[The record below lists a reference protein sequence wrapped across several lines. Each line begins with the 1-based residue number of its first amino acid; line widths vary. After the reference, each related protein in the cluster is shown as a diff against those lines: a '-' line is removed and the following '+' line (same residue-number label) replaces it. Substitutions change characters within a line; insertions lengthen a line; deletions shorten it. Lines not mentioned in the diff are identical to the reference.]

1 MRKWLY
7 LLLLF
12 AVLYVFSRL
21 GTKKKGGKY
30 PILNQI
36 SETIS
41 ILVWVLLIGYS
52 LAFLYWLYT
61 LIFK

>member
-7 LLLLF
+7 LLLF
-12 AVLYVFSRL
+12 IAALYVVSRL

-30 PILNQI
+30 PILKQI

-41 ILVWVLLIGYS
+41 IVVWGLLVFYI